1 MPVASHISEA
11 MSSSSFIRRMFEEGL
26 MMKSR
31 FGADNVYDFSIGNPD
46 LEPPAKVARML
57 AELGTNPKPGQ
68 HGYMPNAGYPETRAA
83 MAKKVSGEQGVE
95 VSADRVVMGVG
106 AAGAMNSVLKAV
118 LSHGDEVL
126 VSAPFFPEYAH
137 YARNHGGNL
146 RSIPS
151 REDFSL
157 DIASIEAAISSK
169 TAALIINSPNNPT
182 GKIYTSEDLAALGA
196 ALARAKSRTGRSV
209 LLIADEPYREIVYDN
224 RKVAPIFPVWAD
236 SVVVSSFAKN
246 LSLPGERIGYVAVNP
261 GCAWA
266 QELTDAVI
274 FCTRVIGYVNAPATF
289 QRIVAEC
296 WDEKVDYSSYLKRRN
311 LLTGILDE
319 AGIEYAVPEGAFYLF
334 CKVPERRATAGDSA
348 DDGAFCDQLK
358 AHHILG
364 VPGKG
369 FGKPG
374 WFRLAYCVS
383 EKSITGSR
391 DAFKNARIE
400 W

>member
-1 MPVASHISEA
+1 MPVATHISEA
-11 MSSSSFIRRMFEEGL
+11 MASSSFIRRMFEEGL

-57 AELGTNPKPGQ
+57 AAEGTEAKPGS

-95 VSADRVVMGVG
+95 IDAGRVVMGVG
-106 AAGAMNSVLKAV
+106 AAGAMNAVLKAV

-137 YARNHGGNL
+137 YARNHGGIL
-146 RSIPS
+146 RSVPAK
-151 REDFSL
+151 EDFSL
-157 DIASIEAAISSK
+157 DIAAIEAAISSK

-182 GKIYTSEDLAALGA
+182 GKIYPAELLAELGA
-196 ALARAKSRTGRSV
+196 ALTRAKARTGRAV
-209 LLIADEPYREIVYDN
+209 LVIADEPYREIVYDN
-224 RKVAPIFPVWAD
+224 RKVAPIFPVWPD

-246 LSLPGERIGYVAVNP
+246 LSLPGERIGYVVVNP
-261 GCAWA
+261 ASSWA

-274 FCTRVIGYVNAPATF
+274 FCTRVLGYVNAPATF

-296 WDEKVDYSSYLKRRN
+296 WNEKVDYSSYLKRRN

-319 AGIEYAVPEGAFYLF
+319 AGIEYSVPEGAFYLF
-334 CKVPERRATAGDSA
+334 CKVPERRVTSGNPGDDA
-348 DDGAFCDQLK
+348 AFCDHLK
-358 AHHILG
+358 ANRVLG

-383 EKSITGSR
+383 EKTITLSR
-391 DAFKNARIE
+391 EAFKKARIE

>member
-1 MPVASHISEA
+1 MPVAAHITEA

-26 MMKSR
+26 LMKSR

-57 AELGTNPKPGQ
+57 AEEGTAAKPGS
-68 HGYMPNAGYPETRAA
+68 HGYMPNAGYPATRAA
-83 MAKKVSGEQGVE
+83 MAKKVSLEQGVE
-95 VSADRVVMGVG
+95 IEGGRVVMGVG
-106 AAGAMNSVLKAV
+106 AAGAMNAVLKAV

-126 VSAPFFPEYAH
+126 VSAPFFPEYTH
-137 YARNHGGNL
+137 YARNHGGIL

-151 REDFSL
+151 KEDFSL

-182 GKIYTSEDLAALGA
+182 GKIYTADDLAALGA
-196 ALARAKSRTGRSV
+196 ALSRAKARTGRSV
-209 LLIADEPYREIVYDN
+209 LVIADEPYREIVYDN

-261 GCAWA
+261 ASSQA

-274 FCTRVIGYVNAPATF
+274 FCTRVLGFVNAPATF

-296 WDEKVDYSSYLKRRN
+296 WNEKVDYSSYLKRRN

-319 AGIEYAVPEGAFYLF
+319 AGIEYSVPEGAFYLF
-334 CKVPERRATAGDSA
+334 CKVPERRVTSGDSG

-358 AHHILG
+358 SQHILG

-383 EKSITGSR
+383 EKTITLSR
-391 DAFKNARIE
+391 EAFKKARIE